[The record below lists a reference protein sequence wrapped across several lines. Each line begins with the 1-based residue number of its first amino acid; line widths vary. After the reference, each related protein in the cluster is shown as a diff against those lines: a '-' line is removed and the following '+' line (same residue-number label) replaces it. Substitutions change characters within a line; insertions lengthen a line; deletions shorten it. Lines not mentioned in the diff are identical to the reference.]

1 MTFERSIVV
10 TLVDIRAILLECKQ
24 CGARKSIPREKIPQ
38 NGGFLDKCEVCG
50 TGWWPEG
57 SYKRP
62 PSFPNHILALL
73 ETMRDIRTIEGTVGF
88 TVLLEMDEPR

>member
-38 NGGFLDKCEVCG
+38 N
-50 TGWWPEG
+50 
-57 SYKRP
+57 
-62 PSFPNHILALL
+62 HILALL